1 MDYFGGSYSLTL
13 RPGEGR
19 VCANVSIID
28 DELIENAERFTA
40 TISSEEDFVIINNPT
55 ATVEIDGE
63 LGKMREG
70 GREGGSCI
78 YSFSCTTNSTATIG
92 FEMAEYRT
100 SESAGSVSVC
110 VTVRD
115 TATLDYDLAVYI
127 DLLPSSATGKVTDII
142 YLYTYVVFS
151 LGHIIFG

>member
-40 TISSEEDFVIINNPT
+40 IISSEEDFVIINNPT
-55 ATVEIDGE
+55 TTVEIDGE

-70 GREGGSCI
+70 RREGGREGG
-78 YSFSCTTNSTATIG
+78 
-92 FEMAEYRT
+92 R
-100 SESAGSVSVC
+100 
-110 VTVRD
+110 
-115 TATLDYDLAVYI
+115 
-127 DLLPSSATGKVTDII
+127 
-142 YLYTYVVFS
+142 
-151 LGHIIFG
+151 